1 MYNKP
6 STKLNSKSS
15 IVYKYRK
22 SQQEPNEKKKKPNH
36 MSIFLVSSL
45 KPKKNK

>member
-6 STKLNSKSS
+6 STNKLNNSNKS

-22 SQQEPNEKKKKPNH
+22 SQQEPIEKKKKPNH
-36 MSIFLVSSL
+36 MSIFL